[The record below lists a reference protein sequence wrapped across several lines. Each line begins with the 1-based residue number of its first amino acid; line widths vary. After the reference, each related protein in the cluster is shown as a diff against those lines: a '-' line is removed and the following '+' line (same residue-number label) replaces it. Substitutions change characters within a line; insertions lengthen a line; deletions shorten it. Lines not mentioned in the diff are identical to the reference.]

1 MDKNINMQ
9 DFARIL
15 VKAHFP
21 KAIVS
26 QNDTLAQDLRI
37 QAMKNLFDGLTF
49 DQATNTSEWDAL
61 TCDDQMTLEDL
72 IG

>member
-1 MDKNINMQ
+1 MDINMQ

-21 KAIVS
+21 KAVVPQS
-26 QNDTLAQDLRI
+26 DTLAHDLRV
-37 QAMKNLFDGLTF
+37 QAMKNLFEGLDFSQIT
-49 DQATNTSEWDAL
+49 TTSEWDAL

-72 IG
+72 IGS